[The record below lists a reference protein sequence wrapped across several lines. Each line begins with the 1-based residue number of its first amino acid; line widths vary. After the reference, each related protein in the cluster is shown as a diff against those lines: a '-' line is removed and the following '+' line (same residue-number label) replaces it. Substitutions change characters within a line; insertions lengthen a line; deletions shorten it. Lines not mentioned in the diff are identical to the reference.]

1 MSLPPPRPIPL
12 APTHRALA
20 RVARDPRD
28 GTASTSRLWSRVAPR
43 VAPATPAPGLSVEPL
58 DPDAAAEHR
67 DAWVDLMG
75 RALESNAFLD
85 PDFVLPAA
93 RHLGAVR
100 RPIVV
105 LVWAEGAGSARDLV
119 AVCPVVAPPDP
130 VRALASVW
138 MHDLSTLGVPLLDR
152 GRAGEALRA
161 LLRWAARGLPGARGL
176 VIPSLPADG
185 PTAALLREVAG
196 EAGLAVAELDR
207 WERAVLRRGSAAA
220 GLPALSPKG
229 AKEVRRQGRRLAE
242 TGTVGSATAR
252 EGDALGDAVER
263 FLSLEA
269 RGWKG
274 DAGTA
279 LLASPGRTAFARAVT
294 RRLGARALCRVD
306 SLLLDGEPIA
316 IALILRAG
324 DTEFLWKI
332 AYREDVA
339 RLSPGVQLVLR
350 ITEAQRGDGG
360 AALTDSCAV
369 PGHPMIDRL
378 WRDRLALCDLA
389 VATRPGPGF
398 RMAVAA
404 ERMGRRIRSTAKR
417 AVQAWRARRRRRSP
431 AEARTGSPPG

>member
-1 MSLPPPRPIPL
+1 MPLSPPRPIPL
-12 APTHRALA
+12 SPMRLGRVAGEKPKAGESSPRPPGTGSRAAPAALA
-20 RVARDPRD
+20 
-28 GTASTSRLWSRVAPR
+28 L
-43 VAPATPAPGLSVEPL
+43 GLSVEAL
-58 DPDAAAEHR
+58 DPAAAAAHR

-75 RALESNAFLD
+75 RALEPNVFLD

-93 RHLGAVR
+93 RHLGAR
-100 RPIVV
+100 RRLTLV
-105 LVWAEGAGSARDLV
+105 LVWAEGVAGARDLV
-119 AVCPVVAPPDP
+119 AVCPVVAAPDP
-130 VRALASVW
+130 LRALASVW
-138 MHDLSTLGVPLLDR
+138 MHDLSPLGVPLLDR

-161 LLRWAARGLPGARGL
+161 LLLWAARGLPGARGL

-196 EAGLAVAELDR
+196 DAGLALAELNR
-207 WERAVLRRGSAAA
+207 WERAVLRRGSAEA
-220 GLPALSPKG
+220 GLAALSSKG

-242 TGTVGSATAR
+242 TGTVGYASVR

-294 RRLGARALCRVD
+294 RRLGVRALCRVD

-316 IALILRAG
+316 TALTLRAG

-350 ITEAQRGDGG
+350 ITEAQRGGGG

-378 WRDRLALCDLA
+378 WRDRRALCDLA

-398 RMAVAA
+398 TVAVAA
-404 ERMGRRIRSTAKR
+404 ERTGRRIRSTAKR
-417 AVQAWRARRRRRSP
+417 AVQAWRARRRRQSP
-431 AEARTGSPPG
+431 AKARAGSPPH